1 MTTTS
6 SHIISPPFA
15 EDVQLLLNVPKHKP
29 ILGHR
34 NKVAIS
40 VFIAPPGTANVP
52 IGCYIYGL
60 YDIRRSQVYQT
71 TLNNSQE
78 PLFDMTKRISH
89 VITKKYQCPTYV
101 CCTGGIDP
109 LAVLGIIKELITII
123 NEQWTDEDNAG
134 QP

>member
-60 YDIRRSQVYQT
+60 YDVSTIIT
-71 TLNNSQE
+71 TLHNRTPTNSYTTRYEEARSTRQ
-78 PLFDMTKRISH
+78 PS
-89 VITKKYQCPTYV
+89 
-101 CCTGGIDP
+101 
-109 LAVLGIIKELITII
+109 TIARSPCS
-123 NEQWTDEDNAG
+123 T
-134 QP
+134 